1 VRRPGWLQ
9 GPGWLRQSW
18 LRQSRLLARART
30 RRGTWTRRSFL
41 VVVLIG
47 AAVVPG
53 RAGSAPR
60 TCAVARHAV
69 GGHAVTGHCPRSAG
83 TIRWTHR
90 LPGSWIAENG
100 ALGTV
105 LSGGEAYAG
114 VGSGVVAVG
123 FGETVMAY
131 RLSDGRALWTASL
144 ASVSLPGASLAGA
157 SLAGASAGGA
167 GLPAG
172 SAVESVRAW
181 PGVITAGVAV
191 PAAVAGGAVSRVE
204 VVLSAATGQVI
215 RSYPAAPY
223 GGAVHAAAARTVIVG
238 TTTVT
243 AYDNATGRVA
253 WQVQTG
259 PVAQAWRVSGGDL
272 FVTVAAG
279 GYLGAGPV
287 TALRRI
293 DLQTG
298 QQSLV
303 RDRDQPFAG
312 SLSYA
317 MDGMVLF
324 SGPAGVTAYSAADGQ
339 LLWQQS
345 GVVPAGTDALRQV
358 LYVSGGG
365 ALTGLDPLTGRQVTS
380 ATLGPAGLYAVS
392 DDVALGLDE
401 GALGDAW
408 GYSLATK
415 RVTWTARSVPWPH
428 FFVDLSG
435 LGGSADPAG
444 STVVLAACARLGPSG
459 PGSAP
464 RSCLHP
470 ELVAVGP

>member
-1 VRRPGWLQ
+1 MPSGPRGSRPTRQRHRPPAGPRDSRTRLAEGPGTPEQGYRGCAGPRWGTGGYGRAEGTVGVVVVVRKSAPRARTRQRARHRLRVPGWVRRPGWLQ
-9 GPGWLRQSW
+9 GPAWLRQSW
-18 LRQSRLLARART
+18 LRQSWLRESRLLARART

-47 AAVVPG
+47 AAIVPG

-60 TCAVARHAV
+60 TCAAARHAV

-105 LSGGEAYAG
+105 LSTGEAYAG
-114 VGSGVVAVG
+114 VSSGVVAVG
-123 FGETVMAY
+123 FAETVTAY
-131 RLSDGRALWTASL
+131 QLSNGRPLWTTSL
-144 ASVSLPGASLAGA
+144 ASTSATSTSLPV
-157 SLAGASAGGA
+157 
-167 GLPAG
+167 G

-191 PAAVAGGAVSRVE
+191 PPSVAGGAVSRVE

-223 GGAVHAAAARTVIVG
+223 GGAVSAGTARTVIVG

-279 GYLGAGPV
+279 GYLGASPV

-317 MDGMVLF
+317 MTAWCC
-324 SGPAGVTAYSAADGQ
+324 SPAR
-339 LLWQQS
+339 
-345 GVVPAGTDALRQV
+345 PA
-358 LYVSGGG
+358 
-365 ALTGLDPLTGRQVTS
+365 
-380 ATLGPAGLYAVS
+380 
-392 DDVALGLDE
+392 
-401 GALGDAW
+401 
-408 GYSLATK
+408 
-415 RVTWTARSVPWPH
+415 
-428 FFVDLSG
+428 
-435 LGGSADPAG
+435 
-444 STVVLAACARLGPSG
+444 
-459 PGSAP
+459 
-464 RSCLHP
+464 
-470 ELVAVGP
+470 

>member
-1 VRRPGWLQ
+1 VPGWVRRPGWLQ
-9 GPGWLRQSW
+9 GPAWLRQSW
-18 LRQSRLLARART
+18 LRESRLLARART

-47 AAVVPG
+47 AAIVPG

-60 TCAVARHAV
+60 TCSVARHAV

-105 LSGGEAYAG
+105 LSTGEAYAG
-114 VGSGVVAVG
+114 VSSGVVAVG
-123 FGETVMAY
+123 FAETVTAY
-131 RLSDGRALWTASL
+131 QLSNGRPLWTTSL
-144 ASVSLPGASLAGA
+144 ASTSATSTSATSTSLPV
-157 SLAGASAGGA
+157 
-167 GLPAG
+167 G

-181 PGVITAGVAV
+181 PGVITAGMAV
-191 PAAVAGGAVSRVE
+191 PPSVAGGAVSRVE

-223 GGAVHAAAARTVIVG
+223 GGAVSAGTARTVIVG

-365 ALTGLDPLTGRQVTS
+365 TLTGLDPLTGRQVTS
-380 ATLGPAGLYAVS
+380 ATLGSAGLYAVS
-392 DDVALGLDE
+392 NDVALGLDE

-408 GYSLATK
+408 GYSLATR

-459 PGSAP
+459 AGGAP